1 MCLHPKKDV
10 VNLSVPTDRLE
21 DLFEAIEK
29 AEKEKSIEGVV
40 EEEEDFF
47 VSQNAATRKLGNIV
61 KETYDAMLV
70 SLTKELKEALK

>member
-10 VNLSVPTDRLE
+10 VNLSVPADRLE

-47 VSQNAATRKLGNIV
+47 VNQNAATRKLGSIV

-70 SLTKELKEALK
+70 SLAKELKGVLK